1 MDEAEFLADR
11 ISIMHKGE
19 ILVVGSADFI
29 KKKFGVGY
37 HLILISK
44 TLEQQQI
51 FDKNNDLYRQIVLDG
66 VPGASINQ

>member
-19 ILVVGSADFI
+19 ILVVGSADYI

-44 TLEQQQI
+44 TSEQQ
-51 FDKNNDLYRQIVLDG
+51 
-66 VPGASINQ
+66 

>member
-11 ISIMHKGE
+11 ISIMHKGG

-44 TLEQQQI
+44 TLYNLIIAVKSPYHQ
-51 FDKNNDLYRQIVLDG
+51 
-66 VPGASINQ
+66 